1 MKKKWISIA
10 LVMTLLAG
18 ILSPLA
24 AHAEAAADKDEI
36 KKAMDKAADYLWQKE
51 KKAGALSP
59 WSYIALA
66 AAGRDLENTSV
77 DRVCEKLYAQL
88 KAGETND
95 YSTLVLTLL
104 AAGQDPYNYKGEN
117 LVQKLQDAQLPG
129 GKYADNVIN
138 GGEDLVNAHIWA
150 VLALHTAGVTAEQ
163 AKALQWLV
171 NQQHA
176 DGSFYWDAADRDT
189 ADVDSTGMAMM
200 ALGALGEKND
210 GPVVQKAL
218 DYLRRAQKDSGGFD
232 SWGTENPESCNMVIQ
247 GLTAVGVDPTGQEWL
262 KSGGNPVTA
271 MLSFQLPDGSFSHL
285 KNGGSSEMA
294 TQQALMAL
302 ADVYYGDT
310 LFNRL
315 RLRAAPGTSKP
326 LTPPERTVRFE
337 VGRKQYMVTVGGQRQ
352 TQATDAVPFI
362 ENGRT
367 YVPVRYL
374 AYALGIPESGVNW
387 DGKSRTVTLLL
398 NGAGVKLVVGSP
410 LICINGACRQ
420 MDVVPVLRQGRTYLP
435 ARYVAESFG
444 FRVDWDKAAQAVII
458 TK

>member
-1 MKKKWISIA
+1 MKKKWVCMA
-10 LVMTLLAG
+10 LLLILLAG
-18 ILSPLA
+18 ILSPVA
-24 AHAEAAADKDEI
+24 AYAEPAADKGAIE
-36 KKAMDKAADYLWQKE
+36 KAMDKAADYLWQKE
-51 KKAGALSP
+51 KKAGALLP

-95 YSTLVLTLL
+95 YSTFVLTLL

-150 VLALHTAGVTAEQ
+150 VLALHTAGASSKEQ

-189 ADVDSTGMAMM
+189 ADVDSTGMALM
-200 ALGALGEKND
+200 ALGALGEKKD
-210 GPVVQKAL
+210 SPVVQKAVA
-218 DYLRRAQKDSGGFD
+218 YLRSAQKDSGGFN
-232 SWGTENPESCNMVIQ
+232 SWGTENPESCSVVIQ

-271 MLSFQLPDGSFSHL
+271 LLSFQLPDGSFSHL
-285 KNGGSSEMA
+285 KGGVASEMA

-315 RLRAAPGTSKP
+315 RSQPSAA
-326 LTPPERTVRFE
+326 LPERTVRFE
-337 VGRKQYMVTVGGQRQ
+337 AGKKQYVVTIGGQPQ
-352 TQATDAVPFI
+352 KHETDAAPFTQ
-362 ENGRT
+362 NGRI

-387 DGKSRTVTLLL
+387 DSKSRTITLSL
-398 NGAGVKLVVGSP
+398 NGASVRLAVGSL
-410 LICINGACRQ
+410 LIYTNNAPRQ
-420 MDVVPVLRQGRTYLP
+420 MNVAPVLRHGRTYLP

-444 FRVDWDKAAQAVII
+444 FRVDWDQAAQAVII